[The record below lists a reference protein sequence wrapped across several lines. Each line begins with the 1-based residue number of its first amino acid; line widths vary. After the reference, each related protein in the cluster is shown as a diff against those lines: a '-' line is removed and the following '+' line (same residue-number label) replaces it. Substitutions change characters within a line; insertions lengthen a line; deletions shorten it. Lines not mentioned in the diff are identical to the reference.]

1 MLDDLAYWH
10 PADEVEPM
18 VYLTA
23 SLDGNGARATV
34 IQSSRPVSELQQ
46 DLKGLIDA
54 GELEVDSVTLT
65 HLGELRSA
73 WLAPDRARGYLT
85 ILTMSLVV
93 LLAAFGFYGTQRYLV
108 AAGRREYAI
117 RASLGAGPGA
127 LGRLVL
133 RRGVAMSLPG
143 LAIGGLLA
151 FIAVAWLRDEF
162 GSREVPASAV
172 AAAVV
177 VGLAAL
183 LLIASLGPARD
194 ARGTQPASLL
204 RDV

>member
-1 MLDDLAYWH
+1 VIRSSQPVADLQRDFQA
-10 PADEVEPM
+10 
-18 VYLTA
+18 
-23 SLDGNGARATV
+23 
-34 IQSSRPVSELQQ
+34 
-46 DLKGLIDA
+46 LIDSGA
-54 GELEVDSVTLT
+54 LDVDSVSLVPVA
-65 HLGELRSA
+65 EVRSYRI
-73 WLAPDRARGYLT
+73 APDRARGLLT
-85 ILTMSLVV
+85 IVTAGLVV